1 MSRPIDLG
9 PDPTVLG
16 EHYCG
21 GPLKQHADQGAIAN
35 VPGQA
40 HHARSRPF
48 ARGLLKPC
56 HFDFAEEHGLLWLL
70 DRTYPEGVQA

>member
-35 VPGQA
+35 VPG
-40 HHARSRPF
+40 HTVVVSRIG
-48 ARGLLKPC
+48 R
-56 HFDFAEEHGLLWLL
+56 H
-70 DRTYPEGVQA
+70 